1 MKFKIKLA
9 YENNFGVENIEVAAP
24 TYLNIFI
31 IVVLLTNWIFM
42 DWRDLRD
49 KAIEEFNKGV
59 KALWHYESK

>member
-31 IVVLLTNWIFM
+31 VVVLHTNWIFM
-42 DWRDLRD
+42 D
-49 KAIEEFNKGV
+49 
-59 KALWHYESK
+59 